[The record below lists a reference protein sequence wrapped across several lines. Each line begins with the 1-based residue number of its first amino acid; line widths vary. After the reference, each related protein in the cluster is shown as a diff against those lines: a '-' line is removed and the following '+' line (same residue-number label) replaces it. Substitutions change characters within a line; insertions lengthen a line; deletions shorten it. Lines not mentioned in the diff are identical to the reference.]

1 MLCWMDIHNFPSMP
15 SEPNSTAA
23 CRFSS
28 WNIMGHS
35 HSLVE
40 KCWKRFGAF
49 KTLLPVPVEA
59 ENSTF
64 RWASLE
70 MCWNVL
76 NQKDPTMIICLF
88 FLRVFIRKLYHN
100 ERLLIKFRWSHPMSY
115 HVIPTVPCHAEP
127 VQVFWVQRSNYH
139 DVLALQV
146 GKQKTQDSISNLLH
160 IVYMMIHVLLT
171 NLLTYPYRTSNIL
184 LPCLLSSFGPFD
196 PWRGFIML
204 DNASYCRGIL

>member
-1 MLCWMDIHNFPSMP
+1 MDIHNFPSMP
-15 SEPNSTAA
+15 SEPDSTAA

-35 HSLVE
+35 HGLVE

-76 NQKDPTMIICLF
+76 NQKDPTMNMCFFCVFSSEKYIIMRGCWLNF
-88 FLRVFIRKLYHN
+88 GEVIPCN
-100 ERLLIKFRWSHPMSY
+100 TMSY
-115 HVIPTVPCHAEP
+115 PLFHAMPSLCKCSGYSAPTTTTSWR
-127 VQVFWVQRSNYH
+127 FR
-139 DVLALQV
+139 LAN
-146 GKQKTQDSISNLLH
+146 KSQDSRFLAEKGSW
-160 IVYMMIHVLLT
+160 
-171 NLLTYPYRTSNIL
+171 
-184 LPCLLSSFGPFD
+184 LPHGSRP
-196 PWRGFIML
+196 
-204 DNASYCRGIL
+204 

>member
-1 MLCWMDIHNFPSMP
+1 MSNWVEPQWWQIDLLCCSHWSALNCCPTICDTYNVKQSYMITWCIWLMLIWYHNMLCRMDIHNFPSMP

-76 NQKDPTMIICLF
+76 NQKDPTMNICLF
-88 FLRVFIRKLYHN
+88 FLHVFIRKIYHN
-100 ERLLIKFRWSHPMSY
+100 ERLLIKFRCSHPM
-115 HVIPTVPCHAEP
+115 
-127 VQVFWVQRSNYH
+127 
-139 DVLALQV
+139 
-146 GKQKTQDSISNLLH
+146 
-160 IVYMMIHVLLT
+160 
-171 NLLTYPYRTSNIL
+171 
-184 LPCLLSSFGPFD
+184 
-196 PWRGFIML
+196 
-204 DNASYCRGIL
+204 

>member
-1 MLCWMDIHNFPSMP
+1 MLCRMDIHNFPSMP

-76 NQKDPTMIICLF
+76 NQKDPTMNICLF
-88 FLRVFIRKLYHN
+88 FCVFSSEKYIIMRGCWLNFGEVIPCHT
-100 ERLLIKFRWSHPMSY
+100 MSY
-115 HVIPTVPCHAEP
+115 PLFHAMPSLCKCSGCSAPT
-127 VQVFWVQRSNYH
+127 
-139 DVLALQV
+139 
-146 GKQKTQDSISNLLH
+146 T
-160 IVYMMIHVLLT
+160 
-171 NLLTYPYRTSNIL
+171 RTSWRFRLANKKLKIL
-184 LPCLLSSFGPFD
+184 SPIFS
-196 PWRGFIML
+196 
-204 DNASYCRGIL
+204 ILYTWWYMYF

>member
-1 MLCWMDIHNFPSMP
+1 MDIHNFPSMP
-15 SEPNSTAA
+15 SEPDSTAA

-35 HSLVE
+35 HGLVE

-76 NQKDPTMIICLF
+76 NQKDPTMNMCLVFCVFSSEKYIIMRGCWLNF
-88 FLRVFIRKLYHN
+88 GEVIPCHT
-100 ERLLIKFRWSHPMSY
+100 MSY
-115 HVIPTVPCHAEP
+115 PLFHAMPSLCKCSGCSAPTTTTSWC
-127 VQVFWVQRSNYH
+127 FR
-139 DVLALQV
+139 LAN
-146 GKQKTQDSISNLLH
+146 KNQDSRFYLQYSPIFSILYTWL
-160 IVYMMIHVLLT
+160 YM
-171 NLLTYPYRTSNIL
+171 Y
-184 LPCLLSSFGPFD
+184 F
-196 PWRGFIML
+196 
-204 DNASYCRGIL
+204 

>member
-1 MLCWMDIHNFPSMP
+1 MDIHNFPSMP
-15 SEPNSTAA
+15 SEPDSTAA

-76 NQKDPTMIICLF
+76 NQKDPTMNMCLF
-88 FLRVFIRKLYHN
+88 FCVFSSEKYIIMRGCWLN
-100 ERLLIKFRWSHPMSY
+100 FGE
-115 HVIPTVPCHAEP
+115 VIPCHTHCSMPCRACA
-127 VQVFWVQRSNYH
+127 S
-139 DVLALQV
+139 VLGAALQLPRRP
-146 GKQKTQDSISNLLH
+146 GASGWQTKIKTQDSISNILQSSP
-160 IVYMMIHVLLT
+160 YCIHDYT
-171 NLLTYPYRTSNIL
+171 CTSNKSSNV
-184 LPCLLSSFGPFD
+184 PLSH
-196 PWRGFIML
+196 L
-204 DNASYCRGIL
+204 